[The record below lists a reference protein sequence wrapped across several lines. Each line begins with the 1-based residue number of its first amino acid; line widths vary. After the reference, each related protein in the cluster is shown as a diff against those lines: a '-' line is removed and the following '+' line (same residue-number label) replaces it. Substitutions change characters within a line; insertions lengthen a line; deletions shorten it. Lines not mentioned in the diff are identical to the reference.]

1 MYLHLS
7 DGYQLFYEVAGQGM
21 PIVFIHDGILPS
33 RVWDDQVT
41 AFASTHQVVR
51 YDRRGYGASA
61 LPDHPYSNIADLEQ
75 LLDYLDISDAILIG
89 ASSGG
94 GLVLDFTLAY
104 PNRVQ
109 RLVLVGS
116 TLTGLSFSPQ
126 FYQRSDE
133 LFRPLVESHDL
144 AASIDLWASDP
155 YLVSGA
161 KPQVRDHIRAL
172 LHAQPNSLINP
183 QHFIQIPLAL
193 TTSDLLYLDQP
204 TLIITGEDDCCDV
217 HAHAGAIEF
226 GLRRAQRLVVAS
238 AGHFVYLEYPFE
250 FNHLVQTFIQ
260 DYEF

>member
-7 DGYQLFYEVAGQGM
+7 DGYQLFYETVGQGI
-21 PIVFIHDGILPS
+21 PIVFLHDGILPS
-33 RVWDDQVT
+33 RVWDDQV
-41 AFASTHQVVR
+41 APFAPTHRVVR

-61 LPDHPYSNIADLEQ
+61 LPDHPYSNIADLAQ
-75 LLDYLDISDAILIG
+75 LLDHLDISDAILVG

-94 GLVLDFTLAY
+94 GLALDFTLAY
-104 PNRVQ
+104 PKRVQ

-126 FYQRSDE
+126 FYQRSEE
-133 LFRPLVESHDL
+133 LFRPLLESHDL
-144 AASIDLWASDP
+144 AASIELWASDP

-161 KPQVRDHIRAL
+161 KPQVRDRIRAL

-183 QHFIQIPLAL
+183 QHFIQTPSVV
-193 TTSDLLYLDQP
+193 TTSDLLCLDQP

-226 GLRRAQRLVVAS
+226 GLRRAQRMVVAS
-238 AGHFVYLEYPFE
+238 AGHFVYLEYPSE
-250 FNHLVQTFIQ
+250 FNQLVQTFLQ
-260 DYEF
+260 ASES